1 MNKRLKENVFTCPFF
16 QGDKAFRTCL
26 KDMTEMWKPHVENLI
41 IEVDQRITKVMK
53 SARSDNIGVSKT
65 LWDKIQTKWMEH
77 YPSLITDF
85 RSKCGVVLEQEMDF
99 GTMNHYLVDKYHV
112 EQEVM
117 PDDFAEV
124 LIRHLMAG
132 GKFDLPNI
140 TARDG
145 TAKSSAVLEISGVN
159 GSRAALLNGSYVL
172 VDDIHNGKPLF
183 KKEGNEVWLLF
194 HKDKKWCFTDTES
207 KNANDCAGYCWGKE
221 SVDNPVRVVQWYVL
235 DENKE
240 HQVLPSIKLKGPL
253 GKDLRQLEF
262 HSVIIA
268 ATSMQDRLQQAK
280 TEWATIR
287 KKRTLHE
294 HLQPRL
300 LAAVRAAFTVEKK
313 TFTDIVLKVCRDS
326 IISGVARW
334 VETDLLIGKDIRD
347 AAVEDA
353 ILRDKRIQHKRTI
366 DNMEYAL
373 RTLGPI
379 MEEAAQMNVTKKART
394 DGKV

>member
-1 MNKRLKENVFTCPFF
+1 
-16 QGDKAFRTCL
+16 
-26 KDMTEMWKPHVENLI
+26 
-41 IEVDQRITKVMK
+41 
-53 SARSDNIGVSKT
+53 
-65 LWDKIQTKWMEH
+65 
-77 YPSLITDF
+77 
-85 RSKCGVVLEQEMDF
+85 VVLEQEMDF

-183 KKEGNEVWLLF
+183 KKQTADVWLLF
-194 HKDKKWCFTDTES
+194 QKDKKWCFTDTES

-313 TFTDIVLKVCRDS
+313 TFTDMVLKVCRDS
-326 IISGVARW
+326 IIRGIARW
-334 VETDLLIGKDIRD
+334 VETELLIDKDIRD

-353 ILRDKRIQHKRTI
+353 NLRDKRIQHKRTI

-379 MEEAAQMNVTKKART
+379 MEEAAQMNVTKKEPTDKRT
-394 DGKV
+394 TL

>member
-1 MNKRLKENVFTCPFF
+1 
-16 QGDKAFRTCL
+16 
-26 KDMTEMWKPHVENLI
+26 
-41 IEVDQRITKVMK
+41 
-53 SARSDNIGVSKT
+53 
-65 LWDKIQTKWMEH
+65 MEH

-85 RSKCGVVLEQEMDF
+85 RSKCIVVLEQEMDF

-132 GKFDLPNI
+132 GKFDFPAVI

-145 TAKSSAVLEISGVN
+145 PAKSSAVLEILGVEDSRDCRDRAKVN
-159 GSRAALLNGSYVL
+159 GSYDL
-172 VDDIHNGKPLF
+172 VDDIHNDKPLF
-183 KKEGNEVWLLF
+183 KKQARAGYGDADVWLLF
-194 HKDKKWCFTDTES
+194 QKDKKWCFTSTES
-207 KNANDCAGYCWGKE
+207 KNAKNDFGYCW
-221 SVDNPVRVVQWYVL
+221 SVEAGIDSPGQVEQWCVLEDKKRQVQ
-235 DENKE
+235 
-240 HQVLPSIKLKGPL
+240 PSIKLKGP
-253 GKDLRQLEF
+253 GKDLRQLEL
-262 HSVIIA
+262 HSVNIA
-268 ATSMQDRLQQAK
+268 TTSMKDRLQQAK
-280 TEWATIR
+280 TEWTTIR

-313 TFTDIVLKVCRDS
+313 TFTDMVLKVCRDS

-334 VETDLLIGKDIRD
+334 VETELLIDKDIRD

-353 ILRDKRIQHKRTI
+353 ILRDKRIQHKQTI

-379 MEEAAQMNVTKKART
+379 MEEAAQMNVTKKEPT
-394 DGKV
+394 DRKV